1 MANQHA
7 ISTDQYISIKSHN
20 FHDYE
25 DICVILA
32 EPGLS
37 FPAKEHENGDYGK
50 IIIGEIYILVGV
62 PYRVLNAFF
71 V

>member
-7 ISTDQYISIKSHN
+7 ISTYQYISIKSHH

-32 EPGLS
+32 EPELS
-37 FPAKEHENGDYGK
+37 FPVKEHENS
-50 IIIGEIYILVGV
+50 L
-62 PYRVLNAFF
+62 AW
-71 V
+71 

>member
-7 ISTDQYISIKSHN
+7 ISTDQYISIKSQN

-32 EPGLS
+32 ELS
-37 FPAKEHENGDYGK
+37 FPAEKHENS
-50 IIIGEIYILVGV
+50 L
-62 PYRVLNAFF
+62 AW
-71 V
+71 

>member
-25 DICVILA
+25 DICVNLV

-37 FPAKEHENGDYGK
+37 FPAKEHQNSDCGEK
-50 IIIGEIYILVGV
+50 IVGEICACCCSI
-62 PYRVLNAFF
+62 
-71 V
+71 